1 MIIKLENTTT
11 HQTYEYEVVDA
22 NNGEKLYFRFDINTA
37 DLDEGEY
44 KLELVDNG
52 EIIATDLL
60 KIGDFNTNTL
70 QYKKGDNTYIAVTLD
85 PNVQDKKQVEI
96 DSINA
101 TVSPD
106 VGYTSMAQVAIDA
119 KPLYDSAYNEG
130 YVDGEGIGYTDGYDA
145 GIEHQKELLENI
157 TITENG
163 TYTKE
168 DGYNEIIVDVPD
180 LNGAYTDGYDDGL
193 KDGEDI
199 GYNKGFESGIEEQKN
214 QLISISI
221 TENGT
226 YNREDGYNEV
236 VVNVPDINGSYDE
249 GFTDGVTTQ
258 KSKLTSISITENGT
272 YEKEDGYN
280 KIVVE
285 IEDTNGSYDE
295 GFADGVEEGVSNAGE
310 IIAETAQVLNITE
323 NGNYLTK
330 YSDPIIFETE
340 TTGIFD
346 DGTEFTNYAIL
357 NSSYFNTGIIP
368 TPNSRIEFWYKD
380 TENPSGDA
388 YFLIIG
394 AGSEDKEN
402 NCYQIRSF
410 AGSYYCNW
418 GQYPKSITR
427 PETNV
432 WHHYIISK
440 EDGIIVDGDKKQS
453 FSSTPKEINSPF
465 YINGA
470 EYSPTRNI
478 NGCFGM
484 FKIDGQTIIPTED
497 GFKNITTG
505 ELLKKQG
512 GYEYVNTEP
521 IYGEGNLIKTVN
533 VNITPKINIA
543 KSNIKFAYS
552 KITEVPDWADWDGI
566 NDMGSMFRECT
577 KLEDLGN
584 INTSNV
590 TNMDNC
596 FYNCSKL
603 SDFKDIDL
611 SNLKKLYY
619 TFSYTNINDET
630 VAKFNTS
637 NITDMNYAFSFCSN
651 LINVPLIDTSNVTNM
666 ANMFIGCM
674 NIEEVAPINTSKVTN
689 MSYMFYDFSAEHK
702 LRKLP
707 EFDCTNVTN
716 MGNMFSYYQDKM
728 DYFTDCGGWK
738 NLKCNW
744 NDSYGLRA
752 CANLTYESCINILN
766 GLYDFTG
773 NGGKPTSSQGK
784 LKVHQNF
791 LDLVGD
797 EISIGTNKGWTIT
810 A

>member
-1 MIIKLENTTT
+1 MVIKLENTTS

-22 NNGEKLYFRFDINTA
+22 NNGEKLYFRFDINTS
-37 DLDEGEY
+37 DLVEGEY

-52 EIIATDLL
+52 EIIATDIL

-85 PNVQDKKQVEI
+85 PNVQDKRQVEI
-96 DSINA
+96 DSINV

-119 KPLYDSAYNEG
+119 QPLYDSAYNEG
-130 YVDGEGIGYTDGYDA
+130 YVDGEGIGYTDGFDA
-145 GIEHQKELLENI
+145 GIEHQKKLLENI

-249 GFTDGVTTQ
+249 GF
-258 KSKLTSISITENGT
+258 
-272 YEKEDGYN
+272 
-280 KIVVE
+280 
-285 IEDTNGSYDE
+285 
-295 GFADGVEEGVSNAGE
+295 ADGVEEGVSNAGE

-323 NGNYLTK
+323 NGNYLTN
-330 YSDPIIFETE
+330 YSDPIVFETE

-357 NSSYFNTGIIP
+357 NSSCFNTGIIP
-368 TPNSRIEFWYKD
+368 TPNSRIEFWHKD
-380 TENPSGDA
+380 TEEPNGDA

-394 AGSEDKEN
+394 AGSEDKED

-410 AGSYYCNW
+410 VGFYFCNW
-418 GQYPKSITR
+418 GQSSRSFTR

-432 WHHYIISK
+432 WHHYIISQ
-440 EDGIIVDGDKKQS
+440 EDGIIVDGVKKQTFAYTS
-453 FSSTPKEINSPF
+453 EEINSPF

-470 EYSPTRNI
+470 EYSTDRNI

-512 GYEYVNTEP
+512 GYDYVNTEP

-533 VNITPKINIA
+533 VNVIPKINIQ
-543 KSNIKFAYS
+543 NTGIKFAYS
-552 KITEVPDWADWDGI
+552 TFSEIPEWADWTGI
-566 NDMGSMFRECT
+566 VDMSSM
-577 KLEDLGN
+577 
-584 INTSNV
+584 
-590 TNMDNC
+590 
-596 FYNCSKL
+596 FYNCHKL
-603 SDFKDIDL
+603 
-611 SNLKKLYY
+611 
-619 TFSYTNINDET
+619 
-630 VAKFNTS
+630 TS
-637 NITDMNYAFSFCSN
+637 IPQ
-651 LINVPLIDTSNVTNM
+651 LDTSNVKD
-666 ANMFIGCM
+666 IGR
-674 NIEEVAPINTSKVTN
+674 
-689 MSYMFYDFSAEHK
+689 MFYGCLK
-702 LRKLP
+702 LTSIPQLNASKMTGTIGPFAYSELPNITDIGGFIDLKNSWTNYGVEKLP
-707 EFDCTNVTN
+707 
-716 MGNMFSYYQDKM
+716 
-728 DYFTDCGGWK
+728 
-738 NLKCNW
+738 
-744 NDSYGLRA
+744 
-752 CANLTYESCINILN
+752 NLTYQSCINILN

-773 NGGKPTSSQGK
+773 NGETPSSNQGQ
-784 LKVHQNF
+784 LKVHKNF
-791 LDLVGD
+791 LTTVGD

-810 A
+810 T